1 MSGVEFLDDTG
12 ANLPGEEEL
21 TGGGGLPRWL
31 GWLGGAA
38 VLVLI
43 VTLVVSAGSSS
54 RPDPSATPSGTAT
67 TTRFQFDEHRFDQ
80 PQVSYHDLSACPA
93 GVLCSRLDHVPDSLV
108 AAVRERV
115 PRVRLG
121 RVLNVEFVRRGDFG
135 LAVWYRHLHFRT
147 RELQVELIVQQ
158 PTDDASDN
166 EKTYVLGAAQVRQI
180 ERVLLGRTVIVR
192 VEGTGELP
200 SLTQLRSLAAD
211 LRLVAL

>member
-12 ANLPGEEEL
+12 AELPGEEEL

-38 VLVLI
+38 LVAVVL
-43 VTLVVSAGSSS
+43 TLLVSAGSSS
-54 RPDPSATPSGTAT
+54 RPDATATATAT
-67 TTRFQFDEHRFDQ
+67 TTQFQFDEHRFDQ

-147 RELQVELIVQQ
+147 RQLQVELVVQQ
-158 PTDDASDN
+158 PTDDAADN
-166 EKTYVLGAAQVRQI
+166 EKTYVLGGAQVRLI

-192 VEGTGELP
+192 VEGTGALP
-200 SLTQLRSLAAD
+200 SLMQLRALAAD

>member
-1 MSGVEFLDDTG
+1 VSGVEFLDDTG
-12 ANLPGEEEL
+12 AELPGEEEL

-38 VLVLI
+38 LVALVL
-43 VTLVVSAGSSS
+43 TLLVSAGSSS
-54 RPDPSATPSGTAT
+54 RPDATATATAT
-67 TTRFQFDEHRFDQ
+67 TTQFQFDEHRFDQ

-147 RELQVELIVQQ
+147 RQLQVELVVQQ
-158 PTDDASDN
+158 PTDDAADN
-166 EKTYVLGAAQVRQI
+166 EKTYVLGGAQVRLI

-192 VEGTGELP
+192 VEGTGALP
-200 SLTQLRSLAAD
+200 SLMQLRALAAD

>member
-1 MSGVEFLDDTG
+1 VSGVEFLDDTG
-12 ANLPGEEEL
+12 AELPGEEEL

-38 VLVLI
+38 LVAVVL
-43 VTLVVSAGSSS
+43 TLLVSAGSSS
-54 RPDPSATPSGTAT
+54 RPDATATATAT
-67 TTRFQFDEHRFDQ
+67 TTQFQFDEHRFDQ

-147 RELQVELIVQQ
+147 RQLQVELVVQQ
-158 PTDDASDN
+158 PTDDAADN
-166 EKTYVLGAAQVRQI
+166 EKTYVLGGAQVRLI

-192 VEGTGELP
+192 VEGTGALP
-200 SLTQLRSLAAD
+200 SLMQLRALAAD

>member
-1 MSGVEFLDDTG
+1 VSGVEFLDDTG
-12 ANLPGEEEL
+12 AELPGEEEL

-38 VLVLI
+38 LVALVL
-43 VTLVVSAGSSS
+43 TLVVSAGSSS
-54 RPDPSATPSGTAT
+54 RPDATATATAT
-67 TTRFQFDEHRFDQ
+67 TTQFQFDEHRFDQ

-147 RELQVELIVQQ
+147 RQLQVELVVQQ
-158 PTDDASDN
+158 PTDDAADN
-166 EKTYVLGAAQVRQI
+166 EKTYVLGGAQVRLI

-192 VEGTGELP
+192 VEGTGALP
-200 SLTQLRSLAAD
+200 SLMQLRALAAD

>member
-12 ANLPGEEEL
+12 AELPGEEEL

-38 VLVLI
+38 LVALVL
-43 VTLVVSAGSSS
+43 TLVVSAGSSS
-54 RPDPSATPSGTAT
+54 RPDATATATAT
-67 TTRFQFDEHRFDQ
+67 TTQFQFDEHRFDQ

-147 RELQVELIVQQ
+147 RQLQVELVVQQ
-158 PTDDASDN
+158 PTDDAADN
-166 EKTYVLGAAQVRQI
+166 EKTYVLGGAQVRLI

-192 VEGTGELP
+192 VEGTGALP
-200 SLTQLRSLAAD
+200 SLMQLRALAAD